1 MTVVCVHQRQ
11 YWKGD
16 NMTTL
21 LPTPKRKDPVKRTRK
36 PSNPPGQRSRE
47 AQGLA
52 AMAASGRFALQVCQ
66 ECSKVQ
72 YPPQQFCGSCL
83 SDRLKWQDVE
93 NGGKLL
99 AETTLQHSND
109 IFFRDRLP
117 WRLGI
122 IVADAGP
129 SIVVHLAED
138 CVQGD
143 RVRMSLAIDRS
154 GNAAITARPE
164 KPIAREEDDLQL
176 REMAFDPK
184 DRRVL
189 IVDGKTEI
197 GLELAKAFTKAGAR
211 DIFVGHSQPWRAS
224 IHLDAIK
231 AMDKTTTYPLDVTD
245 TDSVEE
251 LAAMIGDKV
260 EIMVNNSYHLRM
272 GGVLDRFDINTSH
285 DEMEIH
291 YHGLMRLAAY
301 FGPVMRSRGADGH
314 HGATAWLNILSAYA
328 WINNPLLGTYS
339 ASQAAALSLSQCLRT
354 ELADGGVR
362 VVNTFIGPIEDEWY
376 QLAPPPKL
384 VPATVAKRI
393 VESLQRGLED
403 IPIGAVAEEII
414 QRLAENPKEIERT
427 IKL

>member
-1 MTVVCVHQRQ
+1 
-11 YWKGD
+11 
-16 NMTTL
+16 MTTI
-21 LPTPKRKDPVKRTRK
+21 LPTPKRKDPVKRTRR
-36 PSNPPGQRSRE
+36 PSMPPGNRSRE

-52 AMAASGRFALQVCQ
+52 AMAASGRFALQICD

-72 YPPQQFCGSCL
+72 YPPRQVCSECL
-83 SDRLKWQDVE
+83 SDQLEWQDI
-93 NGGKLL
+93 NTGGKLL

-109 IFFRDRLP
+109 VYFRDRLP

-122 IVADAGP
+122 VIADAGP

-138 CVQGD
+138 CVQGE
-143 RVRMSLAIDRS
+143 RVRMSLSIDRA
-154 GNAAITARPE
+154 GNAAITAKPE
-164 KPIAREEDDLQL
+164 KPVPREEDDLQL

-189 IVDGKTEI
+189 IVDGKTEL
-197 GLELAKAFTKAGAR
+197 GLELAKAFLKAGAR
-211 DIFVGHSQPWRAS
+211 NIFVGHAQPWRAS
-224 IHLDAIK
+224 KHLDAIMK
-231 AMDKTTTYPLDVTD
+231 LDKVTVYPLDVTD
-245 TDSVEE
+245 SDSVEE
-251 LAAMIGDKV
+251 LASMIGDKV
-260 EIMVNNSYHLRM
+260 EIMANNSYHLRM

-285 DEMEIH
+285 DEIEIH
-291 YHGLMRLAAY
+291 YHGLMRLAAF

-314 HGATAWLNILSAYA
+314 HGSTAWLNVLSAYA
-328 WINNPLLGTYS
+328 WINNPSLGTYS

-354 ELADGGVR
+354 ELAGGGVR

-384 VPATVAKRI
+384 IPATVAKRI

>member
-1 MTVVCVHQRQ
+1 
-11 YWKGD
+11 
-16 NMTTL
+16 MTTI
-21 LPTPKRKDPVKRTRK
+21 LPTPKRKDPVKRTRR
-36 PSNPPGQRSRE
+36 PSMPPGNRSRE

-52 AMAASGRFALQVCQ
+52 AMAASGRFALQICD

-72 YPPQQFCGSCL
+72 YPPRQVCSECL
-83 SDRLKWQDVE
+83 SDQLEWQDI
-93 NGGKLL
+93 NTGGKLL

-109 IFFRDRLP
+109 VYFRDRLP

-122 IVADAGP
+122 VIADAGP

-138 CVQGD
+138 CVQGE
-143 RVRMSLAIDRS
+143 RVRMSLSIDRA
-154 GNAAITARPE
+154 GNAAITAKPE
-164 KPIAREEDDLQL
+164 KPAPREEDDLQL

-189 IVDGKTEI
+189 IVDGKTEL
-197 GLELAKAFTKAGAR
+197 GLELAKAFLKAGAR
-211 DIFVGHSQPWRAS
+211 NIFVGHAQPWRAS
-224 IHLDAIK
+224 KHLDAIMK
-231 AMDKTTTYPLDVTD
+231 LDKVTVYPLDVTD
-245 TDSVEE
+245 SDSVEE
-251 LAAMIGDKV
+251 LASMIGDKV
-260 EIMVNNSYHLRM
+260 EIMANNSYHLRM

-291 YHGLMRLAAY
+291 YHGLMRLAAF

-314 HGATAWLNILSAYA
+314 HGSTAWLNVLSAYA
-328 WINNPLLGTYS
+328 WINNPSLGTYS

-354 ELADGGVR
+354 ELAGGGVR

-384 VPATVAKRI
+384 IPATVAKRI

>member
-1 MTVVCVHQRQ
+1 
-11 YWKGD
+11 
-16 NMTTL
+16 MTTL

-36 PSNPPGQRSRE
+36 PSSPPGDRSRE

-52 AMAASGRFALQVCQ
+52 TMASSGRFALQVCQ
-66 ECSKVQ
+66 ECNKIQ
-72 YPPQQFCGSCL
+72 YPPRQVCCECL
-83 SDRLKWQDVE
+83 SDQLEWQDVN

-109 IFFRDRLP
+109 VYFRDRLP

-122 IVADAGP
+122 VIADAGP

-138 CVQGD
+138 CIQGQ
-143 RVRMSLAIDRS
+143 RVRLALTIDRA
-154 GNAAITARPE
+154 GNAAVTARPE
-164 KPIAREEDDLQL
+164 KLTPREEDDLQL

-189 IVDGKTEI
+189 IVDGKTEL
-197 GLELAKAFTKAGAR
+197 GLELAKAFLKAGAR
-211 DIFVGHSQPWRAS
+211 NIFVGHAQPWRAS
-224 IHLDAIK
+224 THLDAIMK
-231 AMDKTTTYPLDVTD
+231 LDKVTVYPLDVTD
-245 TDSVEE
+245 SDSVEE
-251 LAAMIGDKV
+251 LASMIGDKV
-260 EIMVNNSYHLRM
+260 EIMANNSYHLRM

-291 YHGLMRLAAY
+291 YHGLMRLAAF

-314 HGATAWLNILSAYA
+314 HGSTAWLNVLSAYA
-328 WINNPLLGTYS
+328 WINNPSLGTYS

-354 ELADGGVR
+354 ELAGGGVR

>member
-1 MTVVCVHQRQ
+1 
-11 YWKGD
+11 
-16 NMTTL
+16 MTTI
-21 LPTPKRKDPVKRTRK
+21 LPTPKRKDPVKRTRR
-36 PSNPPGQRSRE
+36 PSMPPGNRSRE

-52 AMAASGRFALQVCQ
+52 AMAASGRFALQICD

-72 YPPQQFCGSCL
+72 YPPRQVCSECL
-83 SDRLKWQDVE
+83 SDQLEWQDI
-93 NGGKLL
+93 NTGGKLL

-109 IFFRDRLP
+109 VYFRDRLP

-122 IVADAGP
+122 VIADAGP

-138 CVQGD
+138 CVQGE
-143 RVRMSLAIDRS
+143 RVRMSLSIDRA
-154 GNAAITARPE
+154 GNAAITAKPE
-164 KPIAREEDDLQL
+164 KPVPREEDDLQL

-189 IVDGKTEI
+189 IVDGKTEL
-197 GLELAKAFTKAGAR
+197 GLELAKAFLKAGAR
-211 DIFVGHSQPWRAS
+211 NIFVGHALPWRAS
-224 IHLDAIK
+224 KHLDAIMK
-231 AMDKTTTYPLDVTD
+231 LDKVTVYPLDVTD
-245 TDSVEE
+245 SDSVEE
-251 LAAMIGDKV
+251 LASMIGDKV
-260 EIMVNNSYHLRM
+260 EIMANNSYHLRM

-291 YHGLMRLAAY
+291 YHGLMRLAAF

-314 HGATAWLNILSAYA
+314 HGSTAWLNVLSAYA
-328 WINNPLLGTYS
+328 WINNPSLGTYS

-354 ELADGGVR
+354 ELAGGGVR

-384 VPATVAKRI
+384 IPATVAKRI

>member
-1 MTVVCVHQRQ
+1 
-11 YWKGD
+11 
-16 NMTTL
+16 MTTI
-21 LPTPKRKDPVKRTRK
+21 LPTPKRKDPVKRTRR
-36 PSNPPGQRSRE
+36 PSMPPGNRSRE

-52 AMAASGRFALQVCQ
+52 AMAASGRFALQICD

-72 YPPQQFCGSCL
+72 YPPRQVCSECL
-83 SDRLKWQDVE
+83 SDQLEWQDI
-93 NGGKLL
+93 NTGGKLL

-109 IFFRDRLP
+109 VYFRDRLP

-122 IVADAGP
+122 VIADAGP

-138 CVQGD
+138 CVQGE
-143 RVRMSLAIDRS
+143 RVRMSLSIDRA
-154 GNAAITARPE
+154 GNAAITAKPE
-164 KPIAREEDDLQL
+164 KPVPREEDDLQL

-189 IVDGKTEI
+189 IVDGKTEL
-197 GLELAKAFTKAGAR
+197 GLELAKAFLKAGAR
-211 DIFVGHSQPWRAS
+211 NIFVGHAQPWRAS
-224 IHLDAIK
+224 KHLDAIMK
-231 AMDKTTTYPLDVTD
+231 LDKVTVYPLDVTD
-245 TDSVEE
+245 SDSVEE
-251 LAAMIGDKV
+251 LASMIGDKV
-260 EIMVNNSYHLRM
+260 EIMANNSYHLRM

-291 YHGLMRLAAY
+291 YHGLMRLAAF

-314 HGATAWLNILSAYA
+314 HGSTAWLNVLSAYA
-328 WINNPLLGTYS
+328 WINNPSLGTYS

-354 ELADGGVR
+354 ELAGGGVR

-384 VPATVAKRI
+384 IPATVAKRI

>member
-1 MTVVCVHQRQ
+1 
-11 YWKGD
+11 
-16 NMTTL
+16 MTTI
-21 LPTPKRKDPVKRTRK
+21 LPTPKRKDPVKRTRR
-36 PSNPPGQRSRE
+36 PSMPPGNRSRE

-52 AMAASGRFALQVCQ
+52 AMAASGRFALQICD

-72 YPPQQFCGSCL
+72 YPPRQVCSECL
-83 SDRLKWQDVE
+83 SDQLEWQDI
-93 NGGKLL
+93 NTGGKLL

-109 IFFRDRLP
+109 VYFRDRLP

-122 IVADAGP
+122 VIADAGP

-138 CVQGD
+138 CVQGE
-143 RVRMSLAIDRS
+143 RVRMSLSIDRA
-154 GNAAITARPE
+154 GNAAITAKPE
-164 KPIAREEDDLQL
+164 KPVPREEDDLQL

-189 IVDGKTEI
+189 IVDGKTEL
-197 GLELAKAFTKAGAR
+197 GLELAKAFLKAGAR
-211 DIFVGHSQPWRAS
+211 NIFVGHAQPWRAS
-224 IHLDAIK
+224 THLDAIMK
-231 AMDKTTTYPLDVTD
+231 LDKVTVYPLDVTD
-245 TDSVEE
+245 SDSVEE
-251 LAAMIGDKV
+251 LASMIGDKV
-260 EIMVNNSYHLRM
+260 EIMANNSYHLRM

-291 YHGLMRLAAY
+291 YHGLMRLAAF

-314 HGATAWLNILSAYA
+314 HGSTAWLNVLSAYA
-328 WINNPLLGTYS
+328 WINNPSLGTYS

-354 ELADGGVR
+354 ELAGGGVR

>member
-1 MTVVCVHQRQ
+1 
-11 YWKGD
+11 
-16 NMTTL
+16 MTTI
-21 LPTPKRKDPVKRTRK
+21 LPTPKRKDPVKRTRR
-36 PSNPPGQRSRE
+36 PSMPPGNRSRE

-52 AMAASGRFALQVCQ
+52 AMAASGRFALQICD

-72 YPPQQFCGSCL
+72 YPPRQVCSECL
-83 SDRLKWQDVE
+83 SDQLEWQDI
-93 NGGKLL
+93 NTGGKLL

-109 IFFRDRLP
+109 VYFRDRLP

-122 IVADAGP
+122 VIADAGP

-138 CVQGD
+138 CVQGE
-143 RVRMSLAIDRS
+143 RVRMSLSIDRA
-154 GNAAITARPE
+154 GNAAITAKPE
-164 KPIAREEDDLQL
+164 KPVPREEDDLQL

-189 IVDGKTEI
+189 IVDGKTEL
-197 GLELAKAFTKAGAR
+197 GLELAKAFLKAGAR
-211 DIFVGHSQPWRAS
+211 NIFVGHAQPWRAS
-224 IHLDAIK
+224 THLDAIMK
-231 AMDKTTTYPLDVTD
+231 LDKVTVYPLDVTD
-245 TDSVEE
+245 SDSVEE
-251 LAAMIGDKV
+251 LASMIGDKV
-260 EIMVNNSYHLRM
+260 EIMANNSYHLRM

-291 YHGLMRLAAY
+291 YHGLMRLAAF

-314 HGATAWLNILSAYA
+314 HGSTAWLNVLSAYA
-328 WINNPLLGTYS
+328 WINNPSLGTYS

-354 ELADGGVR
+354 ELAGGGVR

-384 VPATVAKRI
+384 IPATVAKRI

>member
-1 MTVVCVHQRQ
+1 
-11 YWKGD
+11 
-16 NMTTL
+16 MTTI
-21 LPTPKRKDPVKRTRK
+21 LPMPRKRDPVKRIRQ
-36 PSNPPGQRSRE
+36 PSKPPGQRSRE

-52 AMAASGRFALQVCQ
+52 SMAASGRFALQVCKD
-66 ECSKVQ
+66 CSKVQ
-72 YPPQQFCGSCL
+72 YPPRQFCSRCL
-83 SDRLKWQDVE
+83 SDRLSWQDIG

-109 IFFRDRLP
+109 TFFRDRLP

-122 IVADAGP
+122 VVADVGP

-138 CVQGD
+138 CNQGD

-154 GNAAITARPE
+154 GNAVVTARPE
-164 KPIAREEDDLQL
+164 KPLIREEDDLQL

-189 IVDGKTEI
+189 IVDGKTEM
-197 GLELAKAFTKAGAR
+197 GLELVKAFKKAGAR
-211 DIFVGHSQPWRAS
+211 DIFVGYAQPWRMSSA
-224 IHLDAIK
+224 LDAI
-231 AMDKTTTYPLDVTD
+231 AAIDKVTLYPLDVTD

-260 EIMVNNSYHLRM
+260 EILVNNSYHLRM
-272 GGVLDRFDINTSH
+272 GGVIDRFDINTSH

-291 YHGLMRLAAY
+291 YHGLMRLAAH

-328 WINNPLLGTYS
+328 WINNPSLGTYS
-339 ASQAAALSLSQCLRT
+339 ASQAATLSLSQCLRT

-362 VVNTFIGPIEDEWY
+362 VVNSFIGPIEDEWY

-384 VPATVAKRI
+384 LPETVAKRV

-414 QRLAENPKEIERT
+414 HRLAENPKEIERT